1 MEKQLTANGYYAT
14 PEVAHGCRMLM
25 VARDHGIPAV
35 ALLTGPPG
43 AGKTALGEA
52 LAAAIHARHMYH
64 MCHAWSDADELFVG
78 VHVPAAV
85 AGQADQVERLGV
97 LAQAAQASQH
107 EDVVLVVDEM
117 DKAPEH
123 VEALFLDWLQSGRV
137 PIGPCRHITTRFT
150 NLIVLI
156 TSNGVRQH
164 SAALL
169 SRCRR
174 MHISPVP
181 TAIAADIVA
190 QRYGWPGRLV
200 RAIAKAGEYIRQY
213 DPAGAT
219 PVVIRE
225 LARAA
230 AEIMHA
236 ASAEDVGCSL
246 MACFGPT
253 SPADWPGLRDNMD
266 VIAKIKSFAANIH
279 SILLAVRGGVR
290 A

>member
-78 VHVPAAV
+78 IHVPAAV
-85 AGQADQVERLGV
+85 AGQAEHVERPGV
-97 LAQAAQASQH
+97 LAQAAQASQDG
-107 EDVVLVVDEM
+107 DVVLVLDEL
-117 DKAPEH
+117 DKSPEH
-123 VEALFLDWLQSGRV
+123 VEALLLDWLQAGRV
-137 PIGPCRHITTRFT
+137 QLGPCRHITTNWS

-164 SAALL
+164 SPALI

-213 DPAGAT
+213 DSAGAT

-246 MACFGPT
+246 MACFGPA
-253 SPADWPGLRDNMD
+253 SPADWPVFRASPD
-266 VIAKIKSFAANIH
+266 VLAKIKSIAANIY
-279 SILLAVRGGVR
+279 SILLAARGVR
-290 A
+290 T